1 MAKWKC
7 IKSFSVTVCDED
19 GDIVED
25 ENGDIIEDNEQQVEL
40 GSEWIQDE
48 DNVPSLSEF
57 RLENDSDWL
66 EVSEETFENCFE
78 KLGREFLRWKK

>member
-7 IKSFSVTVCDED
+7 IKSFSVTVY
-19 GDIVED
+19 D
-25 ENGDIIEDNEQQVEL
+25 ENENIIEDEWEEKQVQL
-40 GSEWIQDE
+40 GSEWVRDE
-48 DNVPSLSEF
+48 DNVPSFSEF

-78 KLGREFLRWKK
+78 KLEGSF